1 MLAAKT
7 TLHPLPDLRALCV
20 LCVKSH
26 LQPRSDQSRH
36 LAAKPSRIRTSAKH
50 TRNPFRIRT
59 SKTKDLKPFRMS
71 TYRKRGRGGHPLRAT
86 LAWPDYSLSIARR
99 AERGPIQQRLQGLQD
114 LRKLRRQRG
123 HRQDAHRGSTARIN
137 PSVDQFPAVL
147 RRMANIHGHA

>member
-59 SKTKDLKPFRMS
+59 SKTQDLKPFRMS
-71 TYRKRGRGGHPLRAT
+71 TYRKRGRGAT
-86 LAWPDYSLSIARR
+86 LCEQLLRGPTTHYSLLTTHYPLPV
-99 AERGPIQQRLQGLQD
+99 ERNAAPSSNGCKDCKTCGNS
-114 LRKLRRQRG
+114 
-123 HRQDAHRGSTARIN
+123 DA
-137 PSVDQFPAVL
+137 SVVT
-147 RRMANIHGHA
+147 